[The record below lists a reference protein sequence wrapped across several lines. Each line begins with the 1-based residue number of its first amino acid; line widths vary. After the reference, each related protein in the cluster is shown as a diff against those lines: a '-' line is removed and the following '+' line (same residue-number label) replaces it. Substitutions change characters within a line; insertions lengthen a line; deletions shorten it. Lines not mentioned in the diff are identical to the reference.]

1 MPVKRA
7 PRRADAPADVAMT
20 GDELLRRPVRVHGIN
35 LGQPV
40 DLLLHPTE
48 PQALG
53 LDVLCGDD
61 KHRFLPLSAAEV
73 TERHVE
79 AFSPLVLLD
88 LRDGSFYRREA
99 RSLNGLRGTP
109 LRDRSSLQ
117 DVVLA
122 PDWAIGELVLDGGER
137 VPLDGIALPPRTE
150 RRRARW
156 LPRRRRRKPR

>member
-1 MPVKRA
+1 MSDRA
-7 PRRADAPADVAMT
+7 GGHTCADMTMT
-20 GDELLRRPVRVHGIN
+20 GDELLRRPVRVHGIHV
-35 LGQPV
+35 GQPV
-40 DLLLHPTE
+40 DLLLHPSE

-61 KHRFLPLSAAEV
+61 RHRFLPLSAAEV

-88 LRDGSFYRREA
+88 LRDGSFYRKEA
-99 RSLNGLRGTP
+99 RSLNALRGTP

-122 PDWAIGELVLDGGER
+122 PDWTIDELVLDRDER
-137 VPLDGIALPPRTE
+137 VPLDGVVLPPRTE
-150 RRRARW
+150 RGRARW
-156 LPRRRRRKPR
+156 LPRRRRRKRR

>member
-1 MPVKRA
+1 MA
-7 PRRADAPADVAMT
+7 IT
-20 GDELLRRPVRVHGIN
+20 GDELLRRPVRVHGIHV
-35 LGQPV
+35 GQPV
-40 DLLLHPTE
+40 DVLLHPTE

-61 KHRFLPLSAAEV
+61 LHRYLPLSAAEV

-88 LRDGSFYRREA
+88 LREGSFYRREA

-122 PDWAIGELVLDGGER
+122 PDWTISELVLDADER
-137 VPLDGIALPPRTE
+137 VPLDGIVLPPRTE

-156 LPRRRRRKPR
+156 LPRRRRSKRR

>member
-1 MPVKRA
+1 
-7 PRRADAPADVAMT
+7 MT
-20 GDELLRRPVRVHGIN
+20 GDELLRRPVRVHGIH

-40 DLLLHPTE
+40 DVLLHPTE

-88 LRDGSFYRREA
+88 LREGSFYRREA

-109 LRDRSSLQ
+109 LPDRSLLQ

-122 PDWAIGELVLDGGER
+122 QDWTISELVLDGDER
-137 VPLDGIALPPRTE
+137 VPFDGSVLPRRTE

-156 LPRRRRRKPR
+156 LPRGRRRKRR

>member
-1 MPVKRA
+1 
-7 PRRADAPADVAMT
+7 VAIT
-20 GDELLRRPVRVHGIN
+20 GDELLRRPVRVHGIH
-35 LGQPV
+35 LGRPV

-61 KHRFLPLSAAEV
+61 RHRFLPFSAAQI

-79 AFSPLVLLD
+79 ASSPLVLLD
-88 LRDGSFYRREA
+88 LREGSFYRREA
-99 RSLNGLRGTP
+99 RSLNALRGTP

-122 PDWAIGELVLDGGER
+122 PDWKIRELVLDGEER
-137 VPLDGIALPPRTE
+137 VPLDGLALPRATE

-156 LPRRRRRKPR
+156 LPRRRRRKRR

>member
-1 MPVKRA
+1 MA
-7 PRRADAPADVAMT
+7 IT
-20 GDELLRRPVRVHGIN
+20 GDELLRRPVRVHGIHV
-35 LGQPV
+35 GQPV
-40 DLLLHPTE
+40 DLLLHPTD

-61 KHRFLPLSAAEV
+61 LHRFLPLSAAEV

-79 AFSPLVLLD
+79 AFSSLVLLD
-88 LRDGSFYRREA
+88 LREGSFYRREA

-122 PDWAIGELVLDGGER
+122 PGWAISELVLDGDER
-137 VPLDGIALPPRTE
+137 VPLDGIVLPARAE
-150 RRRARW
+150 RRRRTRW
-156 LPRRRRRKPR
+156 LPRRRRRNRR

>member
-1 MPVKRA
+1 MTI
-7 PRRADAPADVAMT
+7 T
-20 GDELLRRPVRVHGIN
+20 GDEILRRPVRTHGIQ
-35 LGQPV
+35 LGRAV

-48 PQALG
+48 PHALG

-61 KHRFLPLSAAEV
+61 RHRFLPFSAAEV
-73 TERHVE
+73 TDRHVE
-79 AFSPLVLLD
+79 AASPLVLLD
-88 LRDGSFYRREA
+88 LREGSFYRREA

-122 PDWAIGELVLDGGER
+122 PDWTISELVLDGDER
-137 VPLDGIALPPRTE
+137 VPLDGILLPPRTE

-156 LPRRRRRKPR
+156 LPRRRRRKRR

>member
-1 MPVKRA
+1 
-7 PRRADAPADVAMT
+7 MT
-20 GDELLRRPVRVHGIN
+20 GDELLRRPVRVHGIQ

-53 LDVLCGDD
+53 LDVLCRDD
-61 KHRFLPLSAAEV
+61 RHRFLPFSAAEV

-79 AFSPLVLLD
+79 AASPLVLLD

-99 RSLNGLRGTP
+99 RSLSALRGTP

-122 PDWAIGELVLDGGER
+122 PDWTISELVLDGDEH
-137 VPLDGIALPPRTE
+137 VPLDGIVLPPQTE
-150 RRRARW
+150 RRRTRW
-156 LPRRRRRKPR
+156 LPRRRRRKRR

>member
-1 MPVKRA
+1 V
-7 PRRADAPADVAMT
+7 VIT
-20 GDELLRRPVRVHGIN
+20 GDDLLRRPVRAHGIQ

-61 KHRFLPLSAAEV
+61 LHRFLPLSAAEV

-79 AFSPLVLLD
+79 AFSPLVMLD
-88 LRDGSFYRREA
+88 LREGSFYRREA

-109 LRDRSSLQ
+109 LRGRSSLQ
-117 DVVLA
+117 DVVLT
-122 PDWAIGELVLDGGER
+122 PDWTISELVLDGDER
-137 VPLDGIALPPRTE
+137 IPLDGIVLPPRTE

-156 LPRRRRRKPR
+156 LPRRRRSKRR